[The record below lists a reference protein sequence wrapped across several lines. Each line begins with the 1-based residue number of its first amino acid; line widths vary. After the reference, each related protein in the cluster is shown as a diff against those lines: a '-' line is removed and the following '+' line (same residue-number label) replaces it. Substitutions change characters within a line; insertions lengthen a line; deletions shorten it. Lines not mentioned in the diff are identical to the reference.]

1 MHRYPRCWA
10 TMASPMPVF
19 PLVGS
24 TMVPPGRSSPEA
36 SAASIIRSA
45 MRSFTEPPGLTYSTL
60 ASTSGASGPRCSVTR
75 RSRTRGVSPIRST
88 TDSAYCT
95 GSPGGRRGRRWVAA
109 GCGPHPTRRG
119 RRRQATGRRAHGP
132 DQLIVYGVYAS
143 AAGFALGRGGRP
155 EQWRTAD
162 GKDQRDMSEGLG
174 RLHAELAAVVL
185 VDRELPDVLTEIV
198 GISRRALPG
207 AEAVSITLIRDD
219 KAFPAAYDGQ
229 MAMDADEMQYA
240 RGYGPCLDAGRA
252 GELFLIAD
260 MGAEDRWPDYT
271 RQASERGVGSSLS
284 VPLPFQGATIG
295 ALNIYSTRAGAFR
308 DADVTLGEEAAAFV
322 AIAVANAEAAARA
335 TSDADNLRRAMVS
348 RATIEQ
354 AKGILMERYKVT
366 AEQAFTLLTHASQ
379 RSNVKLRD
387 VAEQL
392 TTTGVLRGG

>member
-1 MHRYPRCWA
+1 
-10 TMASPMPVF
+10 
-19 PLVGS
+19 
-24 TMVPPGRSSPEA
+24 
-36 SAASIIRSA
+36 
-45 MRSFTEPPGLTYSTL
+45 
-60 ASTSGASGPRCSVTR
+60 
-75 RSRTRGVSPIRST
+75 
-88 TDSAYCT
+88 
-95 GSPGGRRGRRWVAA
+95 
-109 GCGPHPTRRG
+109 
-119 RRRQATGRRAHGP
+119 
-132 DQLIVYGVYAS
+132 
-143 AAGFALGRGGRP
+143 
-155 EQWRTAD
+155 
-162 GKDQRDMSEGLG
+162 MSEGLG

-185 VDRELPDVLTEIV
+185 VDRELPDVLTEVV

-207 AEAVSITLIRDD
+207 AEAVSITLIREDE
-219 KAFPAAYDGQ
+219 AFTAAYDGQ

-260 MGAEDRWPDYT
+260 MQTEDRWPDYT

-284 VPLPFQGATIG
+284 VPLPFQGASIG
-295 ALNIYSTRAGAFR
+295 ALNIYSSRARAFR
-308 DADVTLGEEAAAFV
+308 DADVALGEEAAAFV

-335 TSDADNLRRAMVS
+335 TSDAENLRRAMAS

-366 AEQAFTLLTHASQ
+366 ADQAFTLLTHASQ

>member
-1 MHRYPRCWA
+1 
-10 TMASPMPVF
+10 
-19 PLVGS
+19 
-24 TMVPPGRSSPEA
+24 
-36 SAASIIRSA
+36 
-45 MRSFTEPPGLTYSTL
+45 
-60 ASTSGASGPRCSVTR
+60 
-75 RSRTRGVSPIRST
+75 
-88 TDSAYCT
+88 
-95 GSPGGRRGRRWVAA
+95 
-109 GCGPHPTRRG
+109 
-119 RRRQATGRRAHGP
+119 
-132 DQLIVYGVYAS
+132 
-143 AAGFALGRGGRP
+143 
-155 EQWRTAD
+155 
-162 GKDQRDMSEGLG
+162 MSEGLG

-185 VDRELPDVLTEIV
+185 VDRELPDVLNEV
-198 GISRRALPG
+198 VSISRRALPG
-207 AEAVSITLIRDD
+207 AEAVSITLIREDE
-219 KAFPAAYDGQ
+219 AFTAAFDGQ

-284 VPLPFQGATIG
+284 VPLPFQGASIG
-295 ALNIYSTRAGAFR
+295 ALNIYSSRARAFR
-308 DADVTLGEEAAAFV
+308 DADVALGEEAAAFV

-335 TSDADNLRRAMVS
+335 TSDAENLRRAMAS

-366 AEQAFTLLTHASQ
+366 ADQAFTLLTHASQ